1 MNGTLNCK
9 MKERESDSR
18 KRVKH
23 KTTAL
28 GLHVNS
34 LNDICYSAQLLN
46 LITNVSLNP
55 SLCRFCCD
63 NLNRISSY
71 VYIMCFEQWRRFF
84 SISIFMWISCQRKK
98 RNRKIFYRNFFETW
112 FLWFFSTVFNTKF
125 GLFGNFTLSEHLY
138 TIKCV
143 GKYQIF
149 KMLKYLWKHEH
160 YVPT

>member
-1 MNGTLNCK
+1 MYILCALN
-9 MKERESDSR
+9 SGAGFFLSR
-18 KRVKH
+18 FSC
-23 KTTAL
+23 
-28 GLHVNS
+28 GFHV
-34 LNDICYSAQLLN
+34 SA
-46 LITNVSLNP
+46 
-55 SLCRFCCD
+55 
-63 NLNRISSY
+63 
-71 VYIMCFEQWRRFF
+71 
-84 SISIFMWISCQRKK
+84 KK